1 MSWTFPFQRITA
13 RSLRSLRT
21 APESARQESSPEE
34 DAQMMRSGKA
44 AGSLSESSS
53 SMRLAGMAYLEILV
67 LGGFIPAALLW
78 LAHGQVLEI
87 VLPSLVLGPLLL
99 GLHYGFFAGT
109 CGALSTAVVLAG
121 ITYVKP
127 ELLGEFPRASAVG
140 LLLVGMGSGE
150 VRDIWAARL
159 QRLNRLCHYHQTRL
173 KQFTSDYQLLQ
184 VSHLQ
189 LERRVAGSANNLRT
203 ALERLKLRK
212 PISDAAG
219 NQPLGGIGNWVLAI
233 MAEAGNLHIAAAYE
247 MYGQGI
253 LRLPSVAM
261 LGKATDMSLFNPL
274 LRETLRTGSLTSVH
288 ASNEAVHEHVIAVV
302 PLIDASGYIH
312 GIVSIND
319 MPFLSIHQDT
329 FELLG
334 VLGRHIG
341 DILARRTRPMK
352 VTQGPFSLREGL
364 KRNLLDAKKYAF
376 PAALIACNIV
386 DAEHSDS
393 LVTLCCHSSRGL
405 DQSWISISRKGATVI
420 LKLLPLT
427 DEVDA
432 KSYLARLESQQ
443 AGGSPAM
450 QGITTYLWMLDKNRT
465 ADEILAEV
473 CVACDIEALD
483 STRPTAQPHS
493 PFKAAP

>member
-1 MSWTFPFQRITA
+1 MNWTFLFQRITA
-13 RSLRSLRT
+13 PSLRSLR
-21 APESARQESSPEE
+21 APESVRQESSPEE
-34 DAQMMRSGKA
+34 NAQISRSGKA

-53 SMRLAGMAYLEILV
+53 SMRLSGMAYLEILV
-67 LGGFIPAALLW
+67 LGGLIPAALLW
-78 LAHGQVLEI
+78 LAHGQVVNI

-121 ITYVKP
+121 ITYLKP
-127 ELLGEFPRASAVG
+127 ELLAEFPRASAVG

-150 VRDIWAARL
+150 ARDIWAARL
-159 QRLNRLCHYHQTRL
+159 QRLNYLCHYHQTRL

-189 LERRVAGSANNLRT
+189 LERRVAGGENNLRT

-219 NQPLGGIGNWVLAI
+219 NEPLGGIGDWVLEI
-233 MAEAGNLHIAAAYE
+233 MAEAGNLHIAAVYE
-247 MYGQGI
+247 MNGPGI

-274 LRETLRTGSLTSVH
+274 LRETLHTGSLTSVR

-302 PLIDASGYIH
+302 PLIDASGHIH

-341 DILARRTRPMK
+341 DILSRRTRPMK
-352 VTQGPFSLREGL
+352 DAQGPFTLREGL
-364 KRNLLDAKKYAF
+364 QRNLLDARKHAF
-376 PAALIACNIV
+376 SAALIACKVV
-386 DAEHSDS
+386 DAEQRDS
-393 LVTLCCHSSRGL
+393 LVTHCCHSSRGL
-405 DQSWISISRKGATVI
+405 DQSWISINRKGETVI

-427 DEVDA
+427 DEVDV
-432 KSYLARLESQQ
+432 KSYLARLESKH
-443 AGGSPAM
+443 AGGTPAM
-450 QGITTYLWMLDKNRT
+450 HGIITYLWMLDKGRA

-473 CVACDIEALD
+473 CVVCDIDAQG
-483 STRPTAQPHS
+483 STSSTAQLHWPS
-493 PFKAAP
+493 KAAL